1 MKKELTNLAI
11 VSNKTLKA
19 TKASDLHH
27 YDISS
32 ALQTT
37 LKFPELIDIFSSKIR
52 SLIPHDGFVYTNE
65 EFGLKIEKGF
75 STKYSCSYSLK
86 VEDIQLGDLKL
97 MRRQN
102 FDEKEVQ
109 LLENLLCYLI
119 YPLKN
124 ATLYK
129 QAISMAYTDP
139 LTKTYNRTAFDD
151 SLIREMKLARRKSNP
166 LSVIFFDI
174 DHFKEI
180 NDSHGHEC
188 GDIVLASVASCIKDA
203 LRASDIVFRYGGEEF
218 VILLS
223 DTPLDGAKVIAER
236 IRNSLESQTI
246 AYGMELIKI
255 TASLGIS
262 SLRGND
268 SSEML
273 VKRADNAMYRAK
285 EHGRNQVQAELPAQL
300 V

>member
-1 MKKELTNLAI
+1 MKKQLTNLSI
-11 VSNKTLKA
+11 VSNKTIKA
-19 TKASDLHH
+19 TKSANLHH

-37 LKFPELIDIFSSKIR
+37 LEFTELINIFCNKIKD
-52 SLIPHDGFVYTNE
+52 LIPHDGFVYTNE
-65 EFGLKIEKGF
+65 EFGLTIEKGF
-75 STKYSCSYSLK
+75 STKHSCIYSLK
-86 VEDIQLGDLKL
+86 VEDMQLGDLKL

-102 FDEKEVQ
+102 FDKKEVQ
-109 LLENLLCYLI
+109 LLENLLCCLI

-129 QAISMAYTDP
+129 LAISMAHTDP
-139 LTKTYNRTAFDD
+139 LTQTYNRTAFDD
-151 SLIREMKLARRKSNP
+151 SLMREMKLARRQSNS

-174 DHFKEI
+174 DHFKAI
-180 NDSHGHEC
+180 NDNYGHEC
-188 GDIVLASVASCIKDA
+188 GDIVLASAANCIKDA

-218 VILLS
+218 VILLN
-223 DTPLDGAKVIAER
+223 DTSLEGAKVIAER
-236 IRNSLESQTI
+236 VRESLENHTV
-246 AYGMELIKI
+246 AYGLELIKI

-268 SSEML
+268 SNETL
-273 VKRADNAMYRAK
+273 IKRADNAMYRAK
-285 EHGRNQVQAELPAQL
+285 ESGRNQVQIELSAQL

>member
-1 MKKELTNLAI
+1 MKKESTNLAI
-11 VSNKTLKA
+11 VSNKTFKA
-19 TKASDLHH
+19 TKSANLHH

-37 LKFPELIDIFSSKIR
+37 LEIPELIDIFSNKAKN
-52 SLIPHDGFVYTNE
+52 LIPHDGFVYTNE

-75 STKYSCSYSLK
+75 RTKHSCSYSLK
-86 VEDIQLGDLKL
+86 VEDIQLGELKL

-102 FDEKEVQ
+102 FDKKEVQ
-109 LLENLLCYLI
+109 LLENLLCSLI

-124 ATLYK
+124 AMLYR
-129 QAISMAYTDP
+129 QAISMAHTDP
-139 LTKTYNRTAFDD
+139 LTQTYNRTAFND
-151 SLIREMKLARRKSNP
+151 SLMREIKLARRKSNS

-174 DHFKEI
+174 DYFKSI
-180 NDSHGHEC
+180 NDQYGHDC
-188 GDIVLASVASCIKDA
+188 GDIVLASAANCIKDV

-223 DTPLDGAKVIAER
+223 DTSLDGAKIIAER
-236 IRNSLESQTI
+236 IRQSIENHTV
-246 AYGMELIKI
+246 AYGLDLIKV

-268 SSEML
+268 NSDML

-285 EHGRNQVQAELPAQL
+285 ENGRNQVQVELSAQL

>member
-1 MKKELTNLAI
+1 MKKESANLAI
-11 VSNKTLKA
+11 VSNKTFKA
-19 TKASDLHH
+19 TKSANLHH

-37 LKFPELIDIFSSKIR
+37 LEIPELIDIFSNKAKA
-52 SLIPHDGFVYTNE
+52 LIPHDGFVYTNE
-65 EFGLKIEKGF
+65 EFGLKIERGF
-75 STKYSCSYSLK
+75 STKHSCSYSLK
-86 VEDIQLGDLKL
+86 VEDMQLGELKL

-102 FDEKEVQ
+102 FDKKEVQ
-109 LLENLLCYLI
+109 LLENLLCSLI

-124 ATLYK
+124 ATLYR
-129 QAISMAYTDP
+129 QAISMAHTDP
-139 LTKTYNRTAFDD
+139 LTQTYNRTAFND
-151 SLIREMKLARRKSNP
+151 SLMREIKLARRKSNP

-174 DHFKEI
+174 DYFKSI
-180 NDSHGHEC
+180 NDQYGHDC
-188 GDIVLASVASCIKDA
+188 GDIVLASAANCIKDV

-223 DTPLDGAKVIAER
+223 DTSLDGAKIIAER
-236 IRNSLESQTI
+236 IRQSIENHTV
-246 AYGMELIKI
+246 AYGLDLIKV

-268 SSEML
+268 NSDML

-285 EHGRNQVQAELPAQL
+285 ENGRNQVQVELSAQL